1 MKCFIRPLPYVMS
14 RFVLLLLN
22 YARCLLDT
30 KAKRIRPAPEQAIT
44 GMVKLSFPV
53 WGMTSFLTVFL
64 GLVIWTVWDFECLS
78 V

>member
-1 MKCFIRPLPYVMS
+1 MKYFIRPLSYVMNQLIS
-14 RFVLLLLN
+14 FLLN
-22 YARCLLDT
+22 LVRCLLDT

-64 GLVIWTVWDFECLS
+64 GLVI
-78 V
+78 